1 MAHEGPS
8 SEGFRPHARQ
18 SLNGWQP
25 EFVEAQ
31 YQRFLADP
39 DSVGPEWKQFFLG
52 FELGTA
58 REPEAAASPSAA
70 AAPSAPMPA
79 VSVAPNAPA
88 DADQR

>member
-1 MAHEGPS
+1 MRARAVASDGAAEMAHEGPS

-39 DSVGPEWKQFFLG
+39 DSVGPEWKQFF
-52 FELGTA
+52 
-58 REPEAAASPSAA
+58 
-70 AAPSAPMPA
+70 
-79 VSVAPNAPA
+79 
-88 DADQR
+88 